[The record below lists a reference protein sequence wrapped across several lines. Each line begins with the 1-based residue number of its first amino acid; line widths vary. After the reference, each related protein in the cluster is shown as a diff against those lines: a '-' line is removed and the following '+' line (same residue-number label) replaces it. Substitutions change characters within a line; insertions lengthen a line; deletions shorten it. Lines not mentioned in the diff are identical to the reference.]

1 MSHNIPVR
9 YDDSQDPLRRTRL
22 QVLAEEL
29 IPDAF
34 DDAKKLAADRVTEMV
49 APQLY
54 AAVVAIDQNVGEAYS
69 RSSGKERA
77 LRFEYALGETR
88 EAMSC
93 YRGGKPLLGDEL
105 SINRLDRLEEI
116 RRILLAIIP
125 RERGK
130 SMK

>member
-34 DDAKKLAADRVTEMV
+34 DDAKKLVADRVTEMV

-88 EAMSC
+88 EAIQP
-93 YRGGKPLLGDEL
+93 RL
-105 SINRLDRLEEI
+105 SSQTLSGLSPHCSAFICC
-116 RRILLAIIP
+116 
-125 RERGK
+125 
-130 SMK
+130 SWS